1 MGSFSTF
8 FGPGRI
14 TAAEETTGDLNPT
27 SGLGYTGYRVAY
39 QGGIW
44 SNVVSVQFT
53 LARPSTVV
61 AFGFLRGQVAPNYFM
76 YVRILIDGVVV
87 VQTGKLIGDAPENF
101 VITGVRDV
109 SAGSHTATLQVRP
122 DGTGYVHCAGLAVR
136 ALTLG

>member
-14 TAAEETTGDLNPT
+14 IAAEEATGNLNPT
-27 SGLGYTGYRVAY
+27 SGLEYVGYRVSY
-39 QGGIW
+39 QGGIC
-44 SNVVSVQFT
+44 SDVVSRQFT

-61 AFGFLRGQVAPNYFM
+61 AFGFLRGRIAPGYYM

-87 VQTGKLIGDAPENF
+87 VQTGRLMGDAPENF

-109 SAGSHTATLQVRP
+109 SAGSHTATLQVCP
-122 DGTGYVHCAGLAVR
+122 DVTGDVHCAGLAVR